1 MAPATLPASAEVVI
15 LGGGALVGR
24 ALELLLRSADC
35 NVRFLGE
42 PSLSRPSLHV
52 SELDGPGPLDEV
64 RLLILAPGASA
75 GCREDALALIG
86 ARTAEARIE
95 VLELGDDRQEAL
107 FGAWEVLPWPCRTED
122 LKRRVMAAL
131 LEGPGTSQGGWGPP
145 GLQKAREMVGGTGL
159 D

>member
-1 MAPATLPASAEVVI
+1 VAPELVPAAAQVVI

-42 PSLSRPSLHV
+42 PSLGKPSLHV
-52 SELDGPGPLDEV
+52 SELDGPGPLDGA
-64 RLLILAPGASA
+64 RLLILAPGVSA
-75 GCREDALALIG
+75 GCREDALALIS
-86 ARTAEARIE
+86 ARTAEARFE

-107 FGAWEVLPWPCRTED
+107 VGAWEVLPWPCRTED

-131 LEGPGTSQGGWGPP
+131 LDGPGTSQGGWGPP
-145 GLQKAREMVGGTGL
+145 GLQKAREMVSGTGL

>member
-1 MAPATLPASAEVVI
+1 MTPGLVPALAEVVI
-15 LGGGALVGR
+15 LGGSVLIGR

-35 NVRFLGE
+35 NVRFLRE
-42 PSLSRPSLHV
+42 PSLVEPPLDE
-52 SELDGPGPLDEV
+52 SELGVLGPLDGV

-107 FGAWEVLPWPCRTED
+107 VGAWEVLPWPCRTED

-131 LEGPGTSQGGWGPP
+131 LDGPGTSQGGWGPP
-145 GLQKAREMVGGTGL
+145 GPQKVREMVGGTGL

>member
-1 MAPATLPASAEVVI
+1 MAPAILPASAEVVI
-15 LGGGALVGR
+15 LGGGVLVGR
-24 ALELLLRSADC
+24 ALELLLGSADC
-35 NVRFLGE
+35 NVRFLDE
-42 PSLSRPSLHV
+42 PSPSA
-52 SELDGPGPLDEV
+52 SEMLDGV

-95 VLELGDDRQEAL
+95 VLELVDDRQETL
-107 FGAWEVLPWPCRTED
+107 VGAREVLPWPCRTEE

-131 LEGPGTSQGGWGPP
+131 LDGPGASQDGSGSQSP
-145 GLQKAREMVGGTGL
+145 QRAREMFGGTGL

>member
-1 MAPATLPASAEVVI
+1 MAPEVLPASAGVVI
-15 LGGGALVGR
+15 LGGDTLVGR

-42 PSLSRPSLHV
+42 PSLSGPSLDE
-52 SELDGPGPLDEV
+52 SELGGPGPLDGV

-95 VLELGDDRQEAL
+95 VLELGDDRQGAL
-107 FGAWEVLPWPCRTED
+107 VGAWEVLPWPCRTED

-131 LEGPGTSQGGWGPP
+131 LDGPGVS
-145 GLQKAREMVGGTGL
+145 
-159 D
+159 